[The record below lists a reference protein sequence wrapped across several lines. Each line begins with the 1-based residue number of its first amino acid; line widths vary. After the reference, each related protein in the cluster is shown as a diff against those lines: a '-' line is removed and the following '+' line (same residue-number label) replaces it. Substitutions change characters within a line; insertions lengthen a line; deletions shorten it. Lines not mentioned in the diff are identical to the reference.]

1 MGLLPSGQFCKSL
14 TRSCLGTSGCQVT
27 RIAPD
32 MSERLDTASFQDPA
46 GSPHRQ
52 VIFPLDIPTTKNLPA
67 KQETGSIP
75 ESGSSPGKGNGN
87 PLQYSHLGNST
98 DRGAWRAIIHR
109 VPKSQHNLETKQK
122 ISTTAAEMN
131 QWSELWGKGF

>member
-1 MGLLPSGQFCKSL
+1 MALLPPGSFAN
-14 TRSCLGTSGCQVT
+14 RSHAVVWGLAAV
-27 RIAPD
+27 RLHALAPD

-46 GSPHRQ
+46 GSPRGQ

-87 PLQYSHLGNST
+87 PLQYSRLGNST
-98 DRGAWRAIIHR
+98 EEPGG
-109 VPKSQHNLETKQK
+109 L
-122 ISTTAAEMN
+122 
-131 QWSELWGKGF
+131 